1 MSNTKQILKDALVDA
16 KTVRETALAQ
26 AKLALEEA
34 FTPQLQSMLAAKLQE
49 MEIEEEIDTKAV
61 GQSGR
66 DESDEAMEETLDL
79 EALLAEDSVEEAK
92 EEGEAEEETSE
103 EKPEDEPGEEKAGE
117 PEEDKDITEMT
128 PEEVEEYIRTIAS
141 EEFAKLEAG
150 QGEALPGEGE
160 EEINLDA
167 ELGPNAGEEEINLDE
182 MIDEEEA
189 VNEEE
194 IDENDINIDELLA
207 EFGLSEE
214 EEINEGE
221 VNEADIDVNALMN
234 ALAGA
239 GGVMGVGAG
248 LSMIFD
254 KAIAGKLGTAAKAA
268 AEKIAGK
275 NPDRIKMEEALETVE
290 QLRATLQEVN
300 LLNAKL
306 LYMNKVFK
314 GTNLTESQKVDVV
327 KTFDKAESAKE
338 AKLVYESLITSFTK
352 KAETK
357 SAIKESVGF
366 ASKAVG
372 MISGNSNAKVIETDA
387 QFDRWNKLAFGK

>member
-16 KTVRETALAQ
+16 KTVRETAMAQ

-49 MEIEEEIDTKAV
+49 MEEEDVNEEQVT
-61 GQSGR
+61 
-66 DESDEAMEETLDL
+66 EAADDQMEETLDL

-92 EEGEAEEETSE
+92 EEGEAEEEEATE
-103 EKPEDEPGEEKAGE
+103 EKPEEGEEKAGE
-117 PEEDKDITEMT
+117 EEEVEDITEMT
-128 PEEVEEYIRTIAS
+128 PEEVEEYIRTIAA

-160 EEINLDA
+160 EEIDLDA
-167 ELGPNAGEEEINLDE
+167 ELGPDAEEEINLEE
-182 MIDEEEA
+182 MIDETEET

-214 EEINEGE
+214 EEINESE
-221 VNEADIDVNALMN
+221 VNEADIDVNALMS

-248 LSMIFD
+248 LSMLFD
-254 KAIAGKLGTAAKAA
+254 KAMAGKLGAAAQAAAK
-268 AEKIAGK
+268 KIQG
-275 NPDRIKMEEALETVE
+275 NSPDQYKMEEALETVE

-314 GTNLTESQKVDVV
+314 GTNLTESQKIDVV

-338 AKLVYESLITSFTK
+338 AKLVYESMITTFTK
-352 KAETK
+352 KAEVK
-357 SAIKESVGF
+357 SNIKESVGF

-372 MISGNSNAKVIETDA
+372 MITNSSAKVIETDA
-387 QFDRWNKLAFGK
+387 QFSRWDKLAFGK

>member
-1 MSNTKQILKDALVDA
+1 MSNTKQILKDAIADA
-16 KTVRETALAQ
+16 KAVRETALAN

-49 MEIEEEIDTKAV
+49 MEEEDDVKEEVT
-61 GQSGR
+61 
-66 DESDEAMEETLDL
+66 EATDDQMEETLDL

-92 EEGEAEEETSE
+92 DEEEAEEEASE
-103 EKPEDEPGEEKAGE
+103 EAPEAGEEKKGE
-117 PEEDKDITEMT
+117 DEEQDITEMT
-128 PEEVEEYIRTIAS
+128 PEEVEEYIRTIAA

-150 QGEALPGEGE
+150 QGEEVPGEEGEEIDLGAELGAGDE
-160 EEINLDA
+160 EEIN
-167 ELGPNAGEEEINLDE
+167 IDE
-182 MIDEEEA
+182 MIDETEEI

-194 IDENDINIDELLA
+194 IDENDLNIDELLA

-214 EEINEGE
+214 EEVEEGY
-221 VNEADIDVNALMN
+221 
-234 ALAGA
+234 
-239 GGVMGVGAG
+239 
-248 LSMIFD
+248 
-254 KAIAGKLGTAAKAA
+254 GKEDEDSKS
-268 AEKIAGK
+268 
-275 NPDRIKMEEALETVE
+275 KMEEELAQALATIDE
-290 QLRATLQEVN
+290 LRSSIQEVN

-314 GTNLTESQKVDVV
+314 GTNLTESQKINVV

-338 AKLVYESLITSFTK
+338 AKLVYESMITTFTK

-357 SAIKESVGF
+357 SNIKESVGF

-372 MISGNSNAKVIETDA
+372 MITNSSAKVIETDA

>member
-16 KTVRETALAQ
+16 KTVRETAMAQ

-49 MEIEEEIDTKAV
+49 MEEEDVNEEQVT
-61 GQSGR
+61 
-66 DESDEAMEETLDL
+66 EAADDQMEETLDL

-92 EEGEAEEETSE
+92 EEGEAEEEEATE
-103 EKPEDEPGEEKAGE
+103 EKPEEGEEKAGE
-117 PEEDKDITEMT
+117 EEEVEDITEMT
-128 PEEVEEYIRTIAS
+128 PEEVEEYIRTIAA

-160 EEINLDA
+160 EEIDLDA
-167 ELGPNAGEEEINLDE
+167 ELGSDAEEEINLEE
-182 MIDEEEA
+182 MIADEET

-214 EEINEGE
+214 EEVEEGY
-221 VNEADIDVNALMN
+221 
-234 ALAGA
+234 
-239 GGVMGVGAG
+239 
-248 LSMIFD
+248 
-254 KAIAGKLGTAAKAA
+254 GKDEDDSKS
-268 AEKIAGK
+268 
-275 NPDRIKMEEALETVE
+275 KMEEELAQALATIDE
-290 QLRATLQEVN
+290 LRSSIQEVN

-314 GTNLTESQKVDVV
+314 GTNLTESQKIDVV

-338 AKLVYESLITSFTK
+338 AKLVYESMITTFTK

-357 SAIKESVGF
+357 SNIKESVGF

-372 MISGNSNAKVIETDA
+372 MITNSSAKVIETDA
-387 QFDRWNKLAFGK
+387 QFSRWDKLAFGK